1 MTAQVFTATV
11 KPRGAFATET
21 EYRGIKIDATADTAL
36 SAITTASTIGDVL
49 DILSACVGRNRVT
62 AVATTGYATSVK
74 N

>member
-11 KPRGAFATET
+11 KPRGAFAAET

-36 SAITTASTIGDVL
+36 AAITTASTIGEVL